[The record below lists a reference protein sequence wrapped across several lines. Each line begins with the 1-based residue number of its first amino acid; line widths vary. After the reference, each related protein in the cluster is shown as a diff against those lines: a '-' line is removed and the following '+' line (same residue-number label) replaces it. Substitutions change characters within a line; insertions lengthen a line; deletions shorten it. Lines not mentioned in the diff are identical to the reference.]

1 MATCRALLIS
11 VVAGLSVYVDY
22 RVTTEGDDGSVSENP
37 QVVVDRLVE
46 IAHEVLDDSPHCE
59 GFTVRAQLPE
69 LTLLSSRCVS
79 LRVLGGQIVNSND
92 DGLAGNPSF
101 FQDPD
106 APWVHQLEEW
116 SGLKAEVANP
126 PFSEF
131 ATQSATQPNVD
142 RL

>member
-69 LTLLSSRCVS
+69 LTVLPSRCVS